1 MKKLSVKVLA
11 TLAAIA
17 VILLVFPSSAPAE
30 DASETVYKAKC
41 ASCHGPDGSGSAMGK
56 KLGAHD
62 FHSAEVQKQT
72 DAELTGIISGGKSK
86 MPAYTTTLKAN
97 EITGLVAYIRSLA
110 PAK

>member
-1 MKKLSVKVLA
+1 MKKLSVKVVT

-30 DASETVYKAKC
+30 DGSETVYKAKC

-62 FHSAEVQKQT
+62 FHSPDVPTVAETVSDFQ
-72 DAELTGIISGGKSK
+72 ATGW
-86 MPAYTTTLKAN
+86 AV
-97 EITGLVAYIRSLA
+97 LVAPIGT
-110 PAK
+110 PE